1 MVRFAEHALTI
12 IAFLGASVA
21 MLCAR
26 VGGGKSGQSRE
37 A

>member
-1 MVRFAEHALTI
+1 MVRFAEHAFTI

-26 VGGGKSGQSRE
+26 VGGRKSGRLRE
-37 A
+37 V